1 MCHRVITITTQVR
14 IFSMQYEYHTG
25 LPRWLSGKE
34 IAFNSR
40 DAGLIPGLEDSLEE
54 MAPVFLP
61 EKIPWTEKLGGL

>member
-40 DAGLIPGLEDSLEE
+40 DAGLIPGLGRF
-54 MAPVFLP
+54 P
-61 EKIPWTEKLGGL
+61 GGNGSSILA